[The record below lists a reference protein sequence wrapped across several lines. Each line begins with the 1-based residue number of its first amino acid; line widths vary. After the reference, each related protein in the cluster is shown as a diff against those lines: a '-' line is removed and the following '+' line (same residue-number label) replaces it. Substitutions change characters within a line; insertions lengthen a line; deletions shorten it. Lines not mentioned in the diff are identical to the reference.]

1 MFLNIE
7 GNLVDVI
14 SMLRSGDND
23 TFGSRRI
30 LFGILAWLLFL
41 AVVVR
46 WAFVRNDSST
56 LVLEL
61 AIPVTMLFVVVV
73 ATETWIR
80 HNIGIYKRKGPRRKT
95 AVFEAPWTND
105 SLGRTLDIEVPQLHG
120 ASVVVVSVDSHGKK
134 IYRSRQ

>member
-1 MFLNIE
+1 
-7 GNLVDVI
+7 
-14 SMLRSGDND
+14 MLRSGDSAS
-23 TFGSRRI
+23 FGRRRI

-46 WAFVRNDSST
+46 WAFVRNDSAT

-73 ATETWIR
+73 ATELWIR

-95 AVFEAPWTND
+95 AVFDALWTSD
-105 SLGRTLDIEVPQLHG
+105 SLGRALDIDLTQLLD
-120 ASVVVVSVDSHGKK
+120 ASVVVVSVDSQGNKT
-134 IYRSRQ
+134 YRSGQ

>member
-1 MFLNIE
+1 
-7 GNLVDVI
+7 
-14 SMLRSGDND
+14 MLRSGDND
-23 TFGSRRI
+23 PFGRRRI

-46 WAFVRNDSST
+46 WAFVRNDSAT

-73 ATETWIR
+73 ATELWIR

-95 AVFEAPWTND
+95 AVFDAPWTSD
-105 SLGRTLDIEVPQLHG
+105 SLGRALDIDLTQLLG
-120 ASVVVVSVDSHGKK
+120 ASVVVVSVDSQGNK
-134 IYRSRQ
+134 IYRSGQ